1 MKNAAVNIYRQLFV
15 WLCVLSSLGFIP
27 RSGNNGSYGNYV
39 YESSLST
46 LAFSDLEGCLCEETC
61 YSQWP
66 ESMDQVS
73 TPLWT

>member
-1 MKNAAVNIYRQLFV
+1 MDHMAT
-15 WLCVLSSLGFIP
+15 
-27 RSGNNGSYGNYV
+27 V